1 MRILKEDTVG
11 LIVDMQEKLFPHM
24 QQHEELQQSIRT
36 LISGLRVLEVPILL
50 TEQYTKGLGETILP
64 VKEILGD
71 VEPTEKMCF
80 SCCDE
85 PAFFK
90 ELKSMECNNVILAG
104 IETHVCILQTAID
117 LLDRSF
123 QPIIVA
129 DCVSSRKTD
138 DKVIALQRLAKEGA
152 IITTKESILFEL
164 CRYAGT
170 DQFKSIS
177 KLVK

>member
-1 MRILKEDTVG
+1 MRILKEDSVG
-11 LIVDMQEKLFPHM
+11 VIVDMQERLFPHM
-24 QQHEELQQSIRT
+24 QGQEELQHSIIT
-36 LISGLRVLEVPILL
+36 LIKGLQVLEVPLLL
-50 TEQYTKGLGETILP
+50 TQQYTKGLGNTILP
-64 VKEILGD
+64 VQEIMVD
-71 VEPTEKMCF
+71 IEPTEKMCF

-117 LLDRSF
+117 LLERSF
-123 QPIIVA
+123 QPIIVE
-129 DCVSSRKTD
+129 DCVSSRKAG
-138 DKVIALQRLAKEGA
+138 DKAVALKRLAKEGA

-170 DQFKSIS
+170 EPFKSIS